1 MKKKKS
7 SSKLAFLI
15 FGFVFIA
22 YVIFISVMPS
32 APKAPNTSSEIQTY
46 EGQNIDLENLDQ
58 YPFGESLEKVL
69 LEIGVDDAVEAV
81 CEIDNSFGLTLRI
94 TTKSKR
100 LWVSIDDYFQEER
113 NVEWI
118 KDYDSSNHQY
128 YYIADNLSYYN
139 EPIYSYKTG
148 ELLID
153 KVDGESSS
161 YPIVI
166 TTEQLVSEI
175 NANIDAAKE
184 KYNGKWVKISGKVTF
199 ISQSAGM
206 TGYYLYGKRGS
217 EGLKITCWVDN
228 QYAASLSVGV
238 TVTFVGQMREVTIMN
253 NTEIADCK
261 VIK

>member
-7 SSKLAFLI
+7 SNKLAFLI
-15 FGFVFIA
+15 FGFAFIA
-22 YVIFISVMPS
+22 YVIFMSVMPS
-32 APKAPNTSSEIQTY
+32 ALKAPNTSSGMQTY
-46 EGQNIDLENLDQ
+46 EDQQIDLENLDQ
-58 YPFGESLEKVL
+58 YTFGESLEQVL

-81 CEIDNSFGLTLRI
+81 CEVDNASTFTLRI
-94 TTKSKR
+94 LTSNKR
-100 LWVSIDDYFQEER
+100 LWVSIDGYFHDDRQ
-113 NVEWI
+113 VKWV
-118 KDYDSSNHQY
+118 KDYDSTSTLY
-128 YYIADNLSYYN
+128 YYISDRLSLN

-217 EGLKITCWVDN
+217 ESLKITCWVN
-228 QYAASLSVGV
+228 NEYSPSLSVGT
-238 TVTFVGQMREVTIMN
+238 TVTFVGKMREVTIMN
-253 NTEIADCK
+253 NTEIAECEILK
-261 VIK
+261 Q